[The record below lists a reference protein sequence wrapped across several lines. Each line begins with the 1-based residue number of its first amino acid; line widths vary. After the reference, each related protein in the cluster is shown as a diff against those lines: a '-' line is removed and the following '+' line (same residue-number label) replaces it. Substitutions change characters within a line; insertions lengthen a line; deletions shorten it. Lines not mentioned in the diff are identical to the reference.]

1 MVEALMPDVPPA
13 QIEEHRT
20 LTTELPPP
28 APDEFPQAIVSNYE
42 DYKWSV
48 FHYELLP
55 LSGYDHAER
64 WLEELLSTTL
74 QSEFQR
80 RHCSHVSNG
89 FLKDGGRH
97 SLLVLHNAANPFE
110 YEPPAYSTITIGVY
124 GYHWYLHNE
133 IHWTTLGSDERAL
146 LAQCVQ
152 AGFMEERHRWTFDTA
167 KATEKR
173 FHRAYWLAANRR
185 DLKDLLNRGPSDD
198 KAHDLVE
205 ERSDND
211 PDKDFNVSESD
222 LTNAW
227 DVTDAEAAAAWQRVQ
242 DEVEALGETWN
253 DRDGWQH
260 LVISNS
266 EW

>member
-1 MVEALMPDVPPA
+1 
-13 QIEEHRT
+13 
-20 LTTELPPP
+20 
-28 APDEFPQAIVSNYE
+28 
-42 DYKWSV
+42 
-48 FHYELLP
+48 
-55 LSGYDHAER
+55 
-64 WLEELLSTTL
+64 
-74 QSEFQR
+74 
-80 RHCSHVSNG
+80 
-89 FLKDGGRH
+89 
-97 SLLVLHNAANPFE
+97 
-110 YEPPAYSTITIGVY
+110 
-124 GYHWYLHNE
+124 
-133 IHWTTLGSDERAL
+133 
-146 LAQCVQ
+146 
-152 AGFMEERHRWTFDTA
+152 MEERHRWTFDTA

-227 DVTDAEAAAAWQRVQ
+227 DVTDAEAAAAWQTVQ

-253 DRDGWQH
+253 DRDGWQY